1 MGPPSRAGARVRPSQ
16 RTARIAVSEKR
27 KRIAVVGSGISGL
40 VAAYRLRESC
50 DVSVYE
56 AGDYIGGHTHTID
69 VEQAGKRYA
78 VDTGFIVYNEKN
90 YPHFTRLL
98 NELGV
103 QTQPTEM
110 SFSVQ
115 CQRSGLEYNGTS
127 INKIFAQRSNLLSPS
142 FHRMLREIIR
152 FYRQAPELLEG
163 RDTSTTLGEY
173 LEQGRFGKAFIEQHI
188 IPMGAAIWSASPD
201 GMFDFPARS
210 FAQFFHNHGFLQ
222 WKGRPQWRVVQGGSK
237 QYVSALTSHFS
248 DRIHTRSP
256 VQSVRRRDGGVT
268 LEIAGQPPLEFDEVI
283 LATHSDQSLRL
294 LADPTEQ
301 EREILGAIRY
311 QENETVLHT
320 DASLLP
326 KKRRAWASWNY
337 YLPSAQASAPTV
349 TYNMNI
355 LQGLTSPHPF
365 CVSLNRHEE
374 IDARH
379 VLERM
384 TYHHPIYDLGT
395 LDAQLRRDEIS
406 GVRNTHYCGAYWG
419 YGFHEDGARSGIEVA
434 EAIKEKAATGV

>member
-1 MGPPSRAGARVRPSQ
+1 MSGN
-16 RTARIAVSEKR
+16 R

-40 VAAYRLRESC
+40 IAAYRLRNSC
-50 DVSVYE
+50 DINVYE

-69 VEQAGKRYA
+69 VEQVGQCYA

-90 YPHFTRLL
+90 YPRFTQLL

-103 QTQPTEM
+103 PTQSTEM

-115 CQRSGLEYNGTS
+115 CQRSGLESNGTS
-127 INKIFAQRSNLLSPS
+127 INKIFAQRSNILSPS
-142 FHRMLREIIR
+142 FHHMLREIIR

-163 RDTSTTLGEY
+163 GDTSTTLGQY
-173 LEQGRFGKAFIEQHI
+173 LEQGRFSKAFIDQHI
-188 IPMGAAIWSASPD
+188 IPMGAAIWSSSPD

-237 QYVSALTSHFS
+237 QYVIALTASFAE
-248 DRIHTRSP
+248 RIHTSCP
-256 VQSVRRRDGGVT
+256 VHSVRRNSGSVT
-268 LEIAGQPPLEFDEVI
+268 LDVMGQPPREFDEVI
-283 LATHSDQSLRL
+283 LAVHSDQALRL

-301 EREILGAIRY
+301 ERDILGAIRY
-311 QENETVLHT
+311 QQNETVLHT

-326 KKRRAWASWNY
+326 TNKRAWASWNY
-337 YLPSAQASAPTV
+337 YLPSAQASTPTV
-349 TYNMNI
+349 TYNMNM
-355 LQGLTSPHPF
+355 LQGLTSPQPF

-374 IDARH
+374 VDAQH
-379 VLERM
+379 VVQSM
-384 TYHHPIYDLGT
+384 TYHHPIYDLAT
-395 LDAQLRRDEIS
+395 LDAQQRRDEIS
-406 GVRNTHYCGAYWG
+406 GVHNTHYCGAYWG

-434 EAIKEKAATGV
+434 EAIEQKIATGA

>member
-1 MGPPSRAGARVRPSQ
+1 MSAHSQMGERRH
-16 RTARIAVSEKR
+16 
-27 KRIAVVGSGISGL
+27 IAVVGSGISGL
-40 VAAYRLRESC
+40 IAAHRLHR
-50 DVSVYE
+50 DFDITVFE
-56 AGDYIGGHTHTID
+56 AGDYIGGHTHTIE
-69 VEQAGKRYA
+69 VEQNGQPYA

-98 NELGV
+98 SELGV
-103 QTQPTEM
+103 PTQPTEM

-152 FYRQAPELLEG
+152 FYRQAPELLQG
-163 RDTSTTLGEY
+163 DDTSTTLGEY
-173 LEQGRFGKAFIEQHI
+173 LEQGRFGKEFIEQHI
-188 IPMGAAIWSASPD
+188 IPMGAAIWSSSPD

-237 QYVSALTSHFS
+237 QYVRALVAPFA
-248 DRIHTRSP
+248 DRIHTRS
-256 VQSVRRRDGGVT
+256 SIRSIRRHADGVA
-268 LEIAGQPPLEFDEVI
+268 LEIPGQPTQQFDEVI
-283 LATHSDQSLRL
+283 IATHSDQALRM
-294 LADPTEQ
+294 LADPTPE

-311 QENETVLHT
+311 QKNETVLHT

-326 KKRRAWASWNY
+326 QKERAWASWNY
-337 YLPSAQASAPTV
+337 YLPGSQASAPTV

-355 LQGLTSPHPF
+355 LQGLRSQQPF
-365 CVSLNRHEE
+365 CVSLNRQDE
-374 IDARH
+374 IAEAH

-384 TYHHPIYDLGT
+384 TYHHPIYDLAT
-395 LDAQLRRDEIS
+395 LDAQKRRSEIS
-406 GVRNTHYCGAYWG
+406 GVHRTHYCGAYWG

-434 EAIKEKAATGV
+434 DAIVEGAAARA

>member
-1 MGPPSRAGARVRPSQ
+1 M
-16 RTARIAVSEKR
+16 SENR

-40 VAAYRLRESC
+40 IAAYRLRNSC
-50 DVSVYE
+50 EVNIYE

-69 VEQAGKRYA
+69 VEQAGQRYA

-90 YPHFTRLL
+90 YPNFTQLL
-98 NELGV
+98 TELDV
-103 QTQPTEM
+103 PTQSTEM

-127 INKIFAQRSNLLSPS
+127 INKIFAQRSNILSPS

-163 RDTSTTLGEY
+163 DDTSTTLGQY

-188 IPMGAAIWSASPD
+188 IPMGAAIWSSSPD

-222 WKGRPQWRVVQGGSK
+222 WKERPQWRVVQGGSK
-237 QYVSALTSHFS
+237 QYVIALTASFA
-248 DRIHTRSP
+248 DRIHTSCP
-256 VQSVRRRDGGVT
+256 VQSVRRNSGSVT
-268 LEIAGQPPLEFDEVI
+268 LKVVGQPPREFDEVI
-283 LATHSDQSLRL
+283 LAVHSDQALRL

-301 EREILGAIRY
+301 ERDILGAIRY
-311 QENETVLHT
+311 QQNETVLHT

-326 KKRRAWASWNY
+326 RKKRAWASWNY
-337 YLPSAQASAPTV
+337 YLPSAQTSTPTV

-355 LQGLTSPHPF
+355 LQGLTSPQPF

-374 IDARH
+374 IDAQH
-379 VLERM
+379 VVQSM
-384 TYHHPIYDLGT
+384 TYHHPIYDLAT
-395 LDAQLRRDEIS
+395 LDAQQRRDEIS
-406 GVRNTHYCGAYWG
+406 GVHNTHYCGAYWG

-434 EAIKEKAATGV
+434 ETIEQKVATGA

>member
-1 MGPPSRAGARVRPSQ
+1 M
-16 RTARIAVSEKR
+16 SENR

-40 VAAYRLRESC
+40 IAAYRLQNSC
-50 DVSVYE
+50 DISVYE

-69 VEQAGKRYA
+69 VEQAGQRYG

-90 YPHFTRLL
+90 YPHFTQLL

-103 QTQPTEM
+103 PTQSTEM

-127 INKIFAQRSNLLSPS
+127 INKIFAQRSNILSPS

-163 RDTSTTLGEY
+163 DDTSTTLGQY
-173 LEQGRFGKAFIEQHI
+173 LEQGRFDKAFIEQHI
-188 IPMGAAIWSASPD
+188 IPMGAAIWSSSPD

-222 WKGRPQWRVVQGGSK
+222 WKERPQWRVVQGGSK
-237 QYVSALTSHFS
+237 QYVIALTASFAE
-248 DRIHTRSP
+248 RIHTSCP
-256 VQSVRRRDGGVT
+256 VQSVRRNDGSVT
-268 LEIAGQPPLEFDEVI
+268 LEVTGQPPREFDEVI
-283 LATHSDQSLRL
+283 LAVHSDQALRL
-294 LADPTEQ
+294 LADPTKQ
-301 EREILGAIRY
+301 ERDILGAIRY
-311 QENETVLHT
+311 QQNETVLHT

-326 KKRRAWASWNY
+326 RKKRAWASWNY
-337 YLPSAQASAPTV
+337 YLPSAQASAPTI

-355 LQGLTSPHPF
+355 LQGLTSPRPF

-374 IDARH
+374 IDAQH
-379 VLERM
+379 VVQSM
-384 TYHHPIYDLGT
+384 TYHHPIYDLAT
-395 LDAQLRRDEIS
+395 LDAQQRRDEIS
-406 GVRNTHYCGAYWG
+406 GVHNTHYCGAYWG

-434 EAIKEKAATGV
+434 ETIEQKVATGA